1 MKCRLFAAENQK
13 SNPKDNKSF
22 PVSYIGIRPKSGAQA
37 EDKLCCI
44 PTSQLSDDR
53 GEDILLRLP
62 LDPHRELPGLVSPS
76 DS

>member
-1 MKCRLFAAENQK
+1 MNASFPLPNKK
-13 SNPKDNKSF
+13 SNPRNNKSF
-22 PVSYIGIRPKSGAQA
+22 PVSRLLHRHLSKKKAL
-37 EDKLCCI
+37 KLKDVLY
-44 PTSQLSDDR
+44 PGFQLSDVR